1 MAIATSR
8 FGRVGADP
16 MRIPTPASMS
26 TGRTE
31 PFQSVLDRTA
41 APTPAPAPGAERAP
55 EAATEP
61 VLPEP
66 EGELPAQ
73 PADEPFAAA
82 DAAPE
87 RVAFAADPEVSGGES
102 ETAVQNPFS
111 RGEPVRQE
119 TAGKGADS
127 PRTSTASK
135 AAADPLLAA
144 AGRGAGNGNS
154 GGGALSAQQAAAGAA
169 NREVAVPTRGV
180 GTTAA
185 GLRAPLR
192 AEAAAAGYRT
202 SGAASAQLLDQA
214 RDSVFKQILVQ
225 LQDGGGEMR
234 VRLQP
239 PELGELDLRLV
250 VTEGNRL
257 SLHIAAERQELTG
270 LLQRHLG
277 ELEQAL
283 QAAGLQVTGAEVQTR
298 SEREAAAA
306 PFAAGTSGATDEG
319 VDAAPA
325 PNQPRHGGWLRG
337 DGLDFWV

>member
-1 MAIATSR
+1 
-8 FGRVGADP
+8 

-31 PFQSVLDRTA
+31 PFQALLDRAA
-41 APTPAPAPGAERAP
+41 APPPAPAPVAERAP
-55 EAATEP
+55 EAAPEP
-61 VLPEP
+61 VVPEP
-66 EGELPAQ
+66 EGERPAA

-82 DAAPE
+82 DVAPE
-87 RVAFAADPEVSGGES
+87 CAAFAAEPAAAGGGVEA
-102 ETAVQNPFS
+102 AVQNPFS

-127 PRTSTASK
+127 PRTSTANV
-135 AAADPLLAA
+135 AAGDTLLAA
-144 AGRGAGNGNS
+144 AGRGAGPSSNAVFVLPGN
-154 GGGALSAQQAAAGAA
+154 QAAAGAA
-169 NREVAVPTRGV
+169 SREVAVPTRGV
-180 GTTAA
+180 GPTAA
-185 GLRAPLR
+185 GLRTPLR
-192 AEAAAAGYRT
+192 AEAAAPGYRT

-250 VTEGNRL
+250 VTEGNKL
-257 SLHIAAERQELTG
+257 SLHIAAEHQELTG

-298 SEREAAAA
+298 SEREASAA
-306 PFAAGTSGATDEG
+306 PFEAGTSGAWEG
-319 VDAAPA
+319 GGDTAPA
-325 PNQPRHGGWLRG
+325 PNRPRYGGVLRG